1 MLVEGVTN
9 HFLIQQMQRPEL
21 LKGSDYYF
29 RKYYVIIAVT
39 VIAVTIYFVS
49 AMTTFVTVMT

>member
-1 MLVEGVTN
+1 MEGVTN

-29 RKYYVIIAVT
+29 RKYYVIIAVM
-39 VIAVTIYFVS
+39 VIAVTIYFVTT
-49 AMTTFVTVMT
+49 MTTFVTVMT